1 MTRIRNT
8 FEELNPSRQ
17 WKFESSYLKYIV
29 KISTESSFFL
39 FSSDRHFRY
48 KEFLRCEALR
58 YTKAGSTDPLDHQ
71 RRYRRWV
78 DWQRVSTDESP

>member
-1 MTRIRNT
+1 MRRIRNT

-17 WKFESSYLKYIV
+17 FESSCLKHIV

-48 KEFLRCEALR
+48 KEFFSRCEA
-58 YTKAGSTDPLDHQ
+58 
-71 RRYRRWV
+71 
-78 DWQRVSTDESP
+78 